1 MYFWEASEAT
11 TSASGR
17 TEAQTRMC
25 WNTGS
30 MLLTITYYTPFIN
43 YYSFF
48 VAQLKRCPSLISKV
62 TFKVSYLFFPMYPVF
77 TVVKA
82 YSSVYLPLPTVN
94 RLYVMRTRVTPSF
107 MHSLTHSFPY
117 QISLKHLLCARFCA
131 RCLFMILLPSFQRIE
146 GIQYMFILKLNG
158 ELTGWID
165 GWIGL

>member
-1 MYFWEASEAT
+1 MYSWEASEAT

-25 WNTGS
+25 WNTDS
-30 MLLTITYYTPFIN
+30 VLLTITYYPPFVN
-43 YYSFF
+43 DYFF
-48 VAQLKRCPSLISKV
+48 VAQLKLCPSLISKV
-62 TFKVSYLFFPMYPVF
+62 TFKGSYLFFPIYPVF

-94 RLYVMRTRVTPSF
+94 RLCVMRTRVTPSF

-117 QISLKHLLCARFCA
+117 QISLKYLLCARFCA
-131 RCLFMILLPSFQRIE
+131 RCLFMVLLSSFQRRE
-146 GIQYMFILKLNG
+146 GIQYILILKLNG